1 MIKSSINYKH
11 LFIPIVL
18 LLCLLSIA
26 LPLLYVREMTLKND
40 YNAKAL
46 SMSEAVYPNAKVVK
60 IDLFP
65 NNQAC
70 SCIVSL
76 RTKTG
81 EIVYAAFFTIQ
92 GRMNESNFIS
102 LINSNGVIKFISS
115 LYSTEVHP
123 LARKLIDSKYYKPF
137 YELFKEDPV
146 PLNKESLKKEAA
158 DLISGATKSYEKLAT
173 TIEKV
178 RELVLIYKGGLI

>member
-18 LLCLLSIA
+18 LICLLILA
-26 LPLLYVREMTLKND
+26 LPMLYIRELMLVNN
-40 YNAKAL
+40 YSSKAL
-46 SMSEAVYPNAKVVK
+46 SISEDLYPNAKVVK
-60 IDLFP
+60 TELLS
-65 NNQAC
+65 NNRAC
-70 SCIVSL
+70 TCIVAL

-92 GRMNESNFIS
+92 SRMNESNFVS
-102 LINSNGVIKFISS
+102 VINSNGVIKLITS

-123 LARKLIDSKYYKPF
+123 LARKLINAEYYKPF

-146 PLNKESLKKEAA
+146 PLNKESLNKDFA
-158 DLISGATKSYEKLAT
+158 DLVSGATKSYEKLAT
-173 TIEKV
+173 TIDKV
-178 RELVLIYKGGLI
+178 RELVLLYKGGVI